1 MIFWL
6 VSEARVELVRF
17 SRKLKTSRGANFSKA
32 DTGKR
37 FWWVGERPEAAA
49 QFLSD
54 YLLSG

>member
-32 DTGKR
+32 GTGN
-37 FWWVGERPEAAA
+37 V
-49 QFLSD
+49 
-54 YLLSG
+54 SGGSENGQEPTLEPR